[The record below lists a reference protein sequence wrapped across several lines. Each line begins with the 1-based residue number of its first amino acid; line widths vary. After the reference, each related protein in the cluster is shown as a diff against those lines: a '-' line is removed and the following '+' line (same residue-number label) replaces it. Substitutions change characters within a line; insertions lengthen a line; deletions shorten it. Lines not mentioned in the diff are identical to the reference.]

1 MPIPQIST
9 ARPRAGA
16 ESAHEP
22 DLYIDGELKVTGTD
36 KLFVIFGKPDIKIEG
51 AGDGMIRVKVKV
63 FGVDVV
69 KPQTGE
75 VVSEATD
82 CIVPWMLDTDHNE
95 DSFFVGNAYFLGV
108 NDPCKARRPRSRPI
122 LTKKPGRAFIP
133 KRRARFRSYIG
144 QDRGEGSTHLGDEA
158 MKVFAVG

>member
-1 MPIPQIST
+1 MPMPPIST

-51 AGDGMIRVKVKV
+51 ASDGMIRVKV
-63 FGVDVV
+63 FGVDAF

-75 VVSEATD
+75 AVSEGTD
-82 CIVPWMLDTDHNE
+82 CIVPWMLDTDTNE
-95 DSFFVGNAYFLGV
+95 KSFFVGNVYFLGT
-108 NDPCKARRPRSRPI
+108 NDSYKARI
-122 LTKKPGRAFIP
+122 DHA
-133 KRRARFRSYIG
+133 
-144 QDRGEGSTHLGDEA
+144 QDRY
-158 MKVFAVG
+158 